1 MEKKININVPSAIA
15 TRYGFR
21 GYQQEASRF
30 WMSESFDLDHTSEYN
45 RTDVTKLAATQ
56 RAIANFVNIVTG
68 KQIPVVFNKRGDS
81 YTDGNSVVIGTN
93 FDGKNFDPAVGL
105 ALHEGSH
112 IAYTDF
118 SIFKSPSGRQ
128 VSALSNTKMAN
139 IVRMQ
144 GLDPDMKMTDRDFGI
159 IKDLFNWIEDRRI
172 DYKIYTN
179 APGYRV
185 YYEAMYDKYFNDKI
199 IDKALQQNAKINES
213 FDDYLF
219 HIINFTNPNRNLSAL
234 TQLRTIWNVIDIR
247 NINRLQ
253 TSDDA
258 LIIACSVYKII
269 RDAVQEEVVDPTDNN
284 NQSQPSSSMQP
295 GGGCDA
301 PGDDDSTPGEED
313 GSEEEDDDF
322 DSEEDD
328 DFDIIDDADFNAA
341 QQANSLLSNREQ
353 DRLDKAIEK
362 QKQFLNGEQKKQG
375 SLTKQ
380 ESAMVEAIKESGTE
394 IVQVPTAPGNLDI
407 VDAVVI
413 KKLNSQIICSLPNLF
428 KSGADSVLNNTA
440 GDYIKTRFET
450 RQRVVFKGI
459 QLGRQLGNKLQLRN
473 QDRTLKTTRLE
484 TGKIDRRLVSQLGY
498 ENVNVFHKIVT
509 DRYKNYFIHISI
521 DASGSMG
528 GSKFDKALISAIAI
542 AQAASMTTG
551 IRVQIS
557 LRGTDVGT
565 FGGNKERCVT
575 VLAYDSATD
584 KMNKIKTYFQFLD
597 TFGCTPE
604 GVSFKSMEKIVKS
617 AAKGD
622 EIIFINYSDGAP
634 THMSGQHTDP
644 VEHTR
649 TVIND
654 FRANGIS
661 VLSYFIY
668 ESHIWN
674 DTKRVFT
681 KMYGPDAKFIQPDN
695 MIEIAKTMNSKF
707 LEIAK

>member
-1 MEKKININVPSAIA
+1 MEKKTNINVPSAVSA
-15 TRYGFR
+15 RYGFR

-68 KQIPVVFNKRGDS
+68 KQIPVVFSKRGDS

-118 SIFKSPSGRQ
+118 SLFKSPSGRT
-128 VSALSNTKMAN
+128 VSALSNSKMAN
-139 IVRMQ
+139 IVRFQ
-144 GLDPDMKMTDRDFGI
+144 GLDPDMNMTEQDFAI
-159 IKDLFNWIEDRRI
+159 IKDLLNWIEDRRI

-199 IDKALQQNAKINES
+199 IDKALQTNAKTNES

-234 TQLRTIWNVIDIR
+234 TQLRTIWNLIDIR

-253 TSDDA
+253 SSEDA
-258 LIIACSVYKII
+258 LIVACQVYKII
-269 RDAVQEEVVDPTDNN
+269 KTAVSESDSESDSGGGCDSDSCSKPGDNTQPD
-284 NQSQPSSSMQP
+284 NQSQP
-295 GGGCDA
+295 A
-301 PGDDDSTPGEED
+301 D
-313 GSEEEDDDF
+313 GSGTPENEETDDFENEETDDF
-322 DSEEDD
+322 DQ
-328 DFDIIDDADFNAA
+328 IDDADLNAA
-341 QQANSLLSNREQ
+341 QQANSLLSNREI

-380 ESAMVEAIKESGTE
+380 EAAMVEAIKESGTE

-407 VDAVVI
+407 VDAVVV
-413 KKLNSQIICSLPNLF
+413 KKLNAQIICSLPNLF
-428 KSGADSVLNNTA
+428 KSGADSVLNNNA
-440 GDYIKTRFET
+440 GDYIKIRFGT
-450 RQRVVFKGI
+450 RQRVVFRGI

-498 ENVNVFHKIVT
+498 ENINVFHKIVT

-528 GSKFDKALISAIAI
+528 GTKFDKALISAIAI

-557 LRGTDVGT
+557 LRGTNHGA

-575 VLAYDSATD
+575 ILAYDSATD

-634 THMSGQHTDP
+634 THMSGQHTSP

-654 FRANGIS
+654 FRASGIS

-668 ESHIWN
+668 DYQIYD

-681 KMYGPDAKFIQPDN
+681 RMYGPDAKFIKPDN

>member
-301 PGDDDSTPGEED
+301 PGDGDSTPAEED